1 MELAFYLGKQT
12 LSIMNKEIIYCYR
25 KAFYK
30 KKRVSKK
37 IKPVNTKEIN
47 PEYSLKGLML
57 KLKLQY
63 FGYLMQRTDSLEK
76 TQ

>member
-30 KKRVSKK
+30 KKKSKQK
-37 IKPVNTKEIN
+37 DQT
-47 PEYSLKGLML
+47 S
-57 KLKLQY
+57 QY
-63 FGYLMQRTDSLEK
+63 
-76 TQ
+76 